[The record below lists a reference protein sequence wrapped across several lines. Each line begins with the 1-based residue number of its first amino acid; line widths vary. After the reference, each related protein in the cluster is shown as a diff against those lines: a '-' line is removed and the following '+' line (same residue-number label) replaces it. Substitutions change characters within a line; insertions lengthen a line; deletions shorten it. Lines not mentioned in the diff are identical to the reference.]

1 MTDILLRR
9 LIEITDKYPLT
20 ETDISMIASVS
31 ALHDIGKI
39 SVPKAILN
47 KPGKLDP
54 EEWEI
59 MKSHAAI
66 GDSMLCDIGMQ
77 QSETLM
83 NLAHE
88 ICRWHHE
95 RWTAAATGWS
105 QGR

>member
-54 EEWEI
+54 E
-59 MKSHAAI
+59 
-66 GDSMLCDIGMQ
+66 
-77 QSETLM
+77 
-83 NLAHE
+83 
-88 ICRWHHE
+88 
-95 RWTAAATGWS
+95 
-105 QGR
+105 

>member
-1 MTDILLRR
+1 
-9 LIEITDKYPLT
+9 
-20 ETDISMIASVS
+20 MIASVS

-59 MKSHAAI
+59 MKNHAAI
-66 GDSMLCDIGMQ
+66 GDSMLRDLGTQ

-83 NLAHE
+83 NLPLAP
-88 ICRWHHE
+88 RALG
-95 RWTAAATGWS
+95 RPRLSGWS